1 MSVTSLIMS
10 IEIPCAIPTCCRSRF
25 QTDQIAQLSLVVLTL
40 NCIWLVCYTAIA
52 YAIAIATASYTLGS
66 MSSSLH
72 SSSQGYPPTSVTK
85 LSKLAFPSKPC
96 TQSI

>member
-1 MSVTSLIMS
+1 MHI
-10 IEIPCAIPTCCRSRF
+10 
-25 QTDQIAQLSLVVLTL
+25 
-40 NCIWLVCYTAIA
+40 YIA
-52 YAIAIATASYTLGS
+52 YNYSLYIATHTASYTLGS

-96 TQSI
+96 MYPIYIII

>member
-1 MSVTSLIMS
+1 MKVYILPCTELINTY
-10 IEIPCAIPTCCRSRF
+10 IIYI
-25 QTDQIAQLSLVVLTL
+25 
-40 NCIWLVCYTAIA
+40 CYTMHIYIA
-52 YAIAIATASYTLGS
+52 YSLYIATHTASYTLGS